1 MTGRG
6 YVGRSMSVNARECYK
21 QDIKP
26 LSAWRKTDF
35 VDAVE
40 NELGARIKSM
50 KGSYKNYLI
59 FDSWHHTSKFYQVT
73 DFYRIDLD
81 KVQNAISQGTILC
94 YSKEEQAEKD
104 RQAVKRI
111 QAQKTKQAAERKQEQ
126 ERETR
131 LIEEV
136 EGAEREIRQTKKGK
150 DIVTVLVTEGQP
162 GLFKALQEGSYLPV
176 KALTQR
182 LSDRLGL
189 LPVEIRLKDTK

>member
-6 YVGRSMSVNARECYK
+6 YVDRSMSVNAAECYK
-21 QDIKP
+21 QDVKP
-26 LSAWRKTDF
+26 LSAWRKLDF

-50 KGSYKNYLI
+50 KGSYKDYLT

-73 DFYRIDLD
+73 DFYRIDTD

-94 YSKEEQAEKD
+94 YSKEEQEAED
-104 RQAVKRI
+104 RQIIKRI

-150 DIVTVLVTEGQP
+150 DMVTVLVTKEQP
-162 GLFKALQEGSYLPV
+162 GLFQALQEGSYLPV
-176 KALTQR
+176 KALTER